1 MANEYSKRGMLLV
14 LSGPSGVGKDT
25 AWKAAAPCLPSFAKV
40 TTCTTRARRL
50 GEEEGVH
57 YFFVSDGEFDRMI
70 AQDELLEWALVNGN
84 RYGVPVSS
92 VTNRLGQGGDVV
104 CIIEV
109 QGALKIRYLFPDSL
123 LVFLKPP
130 PGREAQVLKE
140 RIEKRGTENP
150 AQIATR
156 LQTASWE
163 MTQSAHYDYEIVNDE
178 IEETASRLC
187 DIITREK
194 KRREE
199 RLVVAIA
206 QSSTRSVPRQP

>member
-1 MANEYSKRGMLLV
+1 MGNEYSKRGMLLV

-25 AWKAAAPCLPSFAKV
+25 VWKEAAPCLDSFAKV
-40 TTCTTRARRL
+40 TTCTTRARRI

-57 YFFVSDGEFDRMI
+57 YFFVGDEQFDRMI
-70 AQDELLEWALVNGN
+70 EGDELLEWAQVNGN

-92 VTNRLGQGGDVV
+92 VTKRLGQGGDVV

-130 PGREAQVLKE
+130 PGRETEVLKS
-140 RIEKRGTENP
+140 RIEKRGTENSE
-150 AQIATR
+150 QIATR

-178 IEETASRLC
+178 IEETANRLC

-194 KRREE
+194 KRRQDEQAPAPRE
-199 RLVVAIA
+199 
-206 QSSTRSVPRQP
+206 SSTR